1 MVRLKFKSSFKIK
14 RCSSLTSLKRITS
27 NSKILTNFLFIVL
40 LNSLFCDLIK
50 PVNGSM
56 SEALGSMALNS
67 MGMGMDTDTLQKLK
81 KIGGMLFSM
90 SSSLGGSGMTS
101 GLMGSSSSLMGSSS
115 FNLPMWVSVCVSI

>member
-67 MGMGMDTDTLQKLK
+67 MGMDTDTLQKLK

-115 FNLPMWVSVCVSI
+115 FNLPM

>member
-67 MGMGMDTDTLQKLK
+67 MGMDTDTLQKLK

-90 SSSLGGSGMTS
+90 SSSLGGSGMSS
-101 GLMGSSSSLMGSSS
+101 GLMDSSSSLMGSSS
-115 FNLPMWVSVCVSI
+115 FNLPM

>member
-1 MVRLKFKSSFKIK
+1 MVRLKLKSSFKIK
-14 RCSSLTSLKRITS
+14 RCSSLKSLKRITS

-56 SEALGSMALNS
+56 TEALGSMALNS
-67 MGMGMDTDTLQKLK
+67 MGMGGMDTDTLQKLK

-90 SSSLGGSGMTS
+90 SSSLGSSGLTS

-115 FNLPMWVSVCVSI
+115 FNLPM